1 MGEHVSHAL
10 LIHVAVEMAHA
21 LQRYDDGYRYV
32 LVEECHAYRAL
43 WGLSGSRICTD
54 TLRLVGQTIDN
65 AYTRTASMYL
75 LWSHILNCHIIRSSK
90 ATLVSDMK
98 NKVLC
103 CIERCVRKSRS

>member
-1 MGEHVSHAL
+1 
-10 LIHVAVEMAHA
+10 MAHA

-65 AYTRTASMYL
+65 AYSDCEY
-75 LWSHILNCHIIRSSK
+75 
-90 ATLVSDMK
+90 VSIM
-98 NKVLC
+98 VTHFELPYHSV
-103 CIERCVRKSRS
+103 E